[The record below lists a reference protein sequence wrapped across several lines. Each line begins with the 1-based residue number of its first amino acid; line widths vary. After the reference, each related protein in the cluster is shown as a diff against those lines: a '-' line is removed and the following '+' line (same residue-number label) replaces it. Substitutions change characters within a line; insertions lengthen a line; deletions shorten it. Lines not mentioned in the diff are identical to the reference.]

1 MPDQIGQFEQLVL
14 LAILRKQP
22 TAYGVSIQEELRA
35 RTTREYSVG
44 AIYATLDR
52 LEKKGFVKTK
62 QGEATAQRG
71 GRRKLYFSLT
81 APGQSVLEASL
92 NALDSLRSNTK
103 LAPVMT

>member
-1 MPDQIGQFEQLVL
+1 MSDQIGQFEQMVL

-22 TAYGVSIQEELRA
+22 VAYGISIQDELLA
-35 RTTREYSVG
+35 RTDREYSAG
-44 AIYATLDR
+44 AIYSTLDR
-52 LEKKGFVKTK
+52 LEKKGFVKSR

-81 APGQSVLEASL
+81 APGQAALQASL

-103 LAPVMT
+103 HAPVLT

>member
-1 MPDQIGQFEQLVL
+1 MSEQIGQFEQLVL

-22 TAYGVSIQEELRA
+22 TAYGISIQEELRI
-35 RTTREYSVG
+35 RTAREYSVG

-81 APGQSVLEASL
+81 APGQSALQASL
-92 NALDSLRSNTK
+92 NALDSLRSNME
-103 LAPVMT
+103 LAAVLT

>member
-1 MPDQIGQFEQLVL
+1 VSDQIGQFEQMVL

-22 TAYGVSIQEELRA
+22 SAYGIAIQDELRV
-35 RTTREYSVG
+35 RTGREYSVG

-81 APGQSVLEASL
+81 ALGQSALQASL
-92 NALDSLRSNTK
+92 NALDSLRSNTP
-103 LAPVMT
+103 LAPVLT

>member
-1 MPDQIGQFEQLVL
+1 MSDQIGQFEQMVL
-14 LAILRKQP
+14 LGILRKQP
-22 TAYGVSIQEELRA
+22 AAYGISIQDELLA
-35 RTTREYSVG
+35 RTAREYSVG

-52 LEKKGFVKTK
+52 LEKKGFVKSK

-81 APGQSVLEASL
+81 APGQSALQASL

-103 LAPVMT
+103 LAPVQT